1 MLATQVVQWW
11 ANFARYGNPNGAD
24 DDYGSSSNGN
34 NHVQASPFWPAFNVI
49 VAAAA
54 LNTDAGGGGGAGTT
68 NNSSSSSSIGTKEGE
83 NMVRSA
89 MHIQTPASFVETGGQ
104 GLCSDL
110 WDAIG
115 YDY

>member
-1 MLATQVVQWW
+1 VLATQVVQWW

-24 DDYGSSSNGN
+24 ADGSSNDIN
-34 NHVQASPFWPAFNVI
+34 NVVQASPQWPAFNVAT
-49 VAAAA
+49 AAD
-54 LNTDAGGGGGAGTT
+54 NTTASGAGP
-68 NNSSSSSSIGTKEGE
+68 NNSSSSSSSSSSSTKEE
-83 NMVRSA
+83 MVRSA